1 MSPDA
6 IESHYRVAVLPEQP
20 TTLSAVEFDPA
31 LVPGMRPDGMR
42 HSLYNTLVTP
52 RPIGWISTISA
63 RGVVN
68 LAPFSFFNSVSG
80 EPPCVMYCVNGTH
93 SEGGPKD
100 SLANVREV
108 GEFVFNLCSFE
119 LKEQM
124 NLSSA
129 SLPRSVNE
137 MAEAGLTAATC
148 VKVRP
153 PRVEASPIA
162 LECEVHDIITLP
174 STETVINT
182 MVIGRVV
189 YIHIADRVIVD
200 GMVDSNLVRPL
211 ARLGYQDYAALKDA
225 FALTRPS

>member
-1 MSPDA
+1 
-6 IESHYRVAVLPEQP
+6 
-20 TTLSAVEFDPA
+20 
-31 LVPGMRPDGMR
+31 MRPDGMR
-42 HSLYNTLVTP
+42 HSLYTSLVTP
-52 RPIGWISTISA
+52 RPIGWISTVSDA
-63 RGVVN
+63 GVVN

-93 SEGGPKD
+93 AEGGPKD
-100 SLANVREV
+100 SLVNVRET

-119 LKEQM
+119 LAEQM
-124 NLSSA
+124 NRSSA

-137 MAEAGLTAATC
+137 MAEVGLTAATC

-153 PRVEASPIA
+153 PRVEASPIV
-162 LECEVHDIITLP
+162 LECNVHDIITLP
-174 STETVINT
+174 STEAVINT

-211 ARLGYQDYAALKDA
+211 ARLGYQDYAALNDA
-225 FALTRPS
+225 FSLTRPG